1 MKKIGIKIAALL
13 MILCGYFWVE
23 PVANML
29 SYPINQV
36 LVGRAVASHL
46 YDESEAVA
54 SVPIVVADYVLE
66 EDMLYIF
73 PIDGK
78 VLLPMDIMVC
88 NVSFASI
95 EVVADDLRYEIFHY
109 NHLKVHLY
117 QYVHAKNE
125 LGSTSDFYTIRGSD
139 VQKIAERLT
148 IYYEKV

>member
-1 MKKIGIKIAALL
+1 MKKIGIKIGVLVF
-13 MILCGYFWVE
+13 MLCGYFFIE
-23 PVANML
+23 PIKNIL
-29 SYPINQV
+29 TYPINQV

-88 NVSFASI
+88 NVSFDSI
-95 EVVADDLRYEIFHY
+95 EVVSDNLRYEIFHY
-109 NHLKVHLY
+109 NHLNVHLY

-125 LGSTSDFYTIRGSD
+125 IGSTSDFYAIRGSD